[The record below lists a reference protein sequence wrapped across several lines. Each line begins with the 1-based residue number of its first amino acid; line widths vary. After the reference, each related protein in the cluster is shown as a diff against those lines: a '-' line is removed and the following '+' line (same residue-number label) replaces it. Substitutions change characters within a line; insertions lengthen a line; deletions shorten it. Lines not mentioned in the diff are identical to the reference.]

1 MNPYQKT
8 VAKINQL
15 PEPLLQEV
23 NKFIDSLLLKQK
35 QTVFSSLISDQPTS
49 QNVDILDFMQVAET
63 GFLEWNDLEEDI
75 YNDETPT

>member
-35 QTVFSSLISDQPTS
+35 QTVFSSLISDQSTS
-49 QNVDILDFMQVAET
+49 QNVDTLDFMQIAET

>member
-35 QTVFSSLISDQPTS
+35 QTVFSSLISDQSTP
-49 QNVDILDFMQVAET
+49 QNVDTLDFMQIAET

>member
-35 QTVFSSLISDQPTS
+35 QAVFSSLISDQPTS
-49 QNVDILDFMQVAET
+49 QNVNTLDFMQIAET

>member
-49 QNVDILDFMQVAET
+49 QNVDTLDFMQIAET

>member
-49 QNVDILDFMQVAET
+49 QNVDPLDFMQIAET